1 MLDNLV
7 TGYHKL
13 KYSAMDSVSG
23 VGKLL
28 YEEARFYDLGYMQTL
43 VKRLKMELKAT
54 DQNLQSLSEA
64 DSNSYEDIDYRNQL
78 LRQRE
83 ALVFQMIFAMSNSF
97 SNIDICKK
105 LSSNYSFE
113 FMNCVDAL
121 YEYNKGNED
130 KAFELLNSYCQKYKE
145 IENHFLINK
154 VYGILL
160 YKRQQYE
167 RAIQYLSCALNFVP
181 DDEEALKTLSDCYK
195 NANNSKAYVI
205 ILNIINLLEN

>member
-1 MLDNLV
+1 MLDNVV

-13 KYSAMDSVSG
+13 KYGTMDSVSG
-23 VGKLL
+23 ASTVL
-28 YEEARFYDLGYMQTL
+28 YDEARFYDLGYMQTL
-43 VKRLKMELKAT
+43 VKRLKRELQVT
-54 DQNLQSLSEA
+54 DENLQSLSKP
-64 DSNSYEDIDYRNQL
+64 DSNSYENIDYRNQL

-83 ALVFQMIFAMSNSF
+83 ALIFQMIFAMSNSF
-97 SNIDICKK
+97 SNIDNCKK
-105 LSSNYSFE
+105 LSSNYDFE

-195 NANNSKAYVI
+195 NANNSKAHVI